1 MPTPTTT
8 TTSGI
13 MPYGATFAIGSTT
26 IAQLETTPDMGS
38 PPNTVNVSSHDN
50 TTREAYIAGRMDVA
64 TFDYGFIMAADA
76 ANYKAALAN
85 QHTPGTTY
93 TITYPD
99 GTGYT
104 LTGEHYAYHNAT
116 NQSDAERFTISVVA
130 TDVVETGVT

>member
-1 MPTPTTT
+1 VPTPTT

-50 TTREAYIAGRMDVA
+50 TTREAYIAGRMDVS
-64 TFDYGFIMAADA
+64 TFDFTFIMAADA
-76 ANYKAALAN
+76 SNYKAALTGQRTA
-85 QHTPGTTY
+85 GTTY
-93 TITYPD
+93 TLTYPD

-104 LTGEHYAYHNAT
+104 LTGEHYAFHNAT

-130 TDVVETGVT
+130 TDVTETGTT